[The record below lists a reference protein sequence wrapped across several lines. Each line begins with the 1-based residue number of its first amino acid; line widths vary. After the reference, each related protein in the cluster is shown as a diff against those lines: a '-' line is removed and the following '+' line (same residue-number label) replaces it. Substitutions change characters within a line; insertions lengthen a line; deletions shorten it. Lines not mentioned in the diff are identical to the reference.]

1 MVNVQIATDCSV
13 FDRFCFW
20 CIVCLFWWIYQ
31 FISVDL
37 SHEKVILSRNN
48 EQNMNWFATVLR
60 VVICF
65 IILTDL
71 TEFSVEVLCG
81 WSVRWSRRS
90 RCEKKEERQELKLG
104 DAQGTPSKYS
114 RRLKRLSLGMP
125 RKASPLSSTSIG
137 MFSDSFRSCDM
148 CKSWSVL
155 LHLVF
160 TFLLCTMLVWDSPW
174 LIYRM
179 LIALHL
185 YLLSMAL

>member
-1 MVNVQIATDCSV
+1 MQ
-13 FDRFCFW
+13 
-20 CIVCLFWWIYQ
+20 
-31 FISVDL
+31 
-37 SHEKVILSRNN
+37 K
-48 EQNMNWFATVLR
+48 QNMNWFTTVLR
-60 VVICF
+60 MVICF

-104 DAQGTPSKYS
+104 DSRATPSKYS
-114 RRLKRLSLGMP
+114 RRLKHLSLGMLG
-125 RKASPLSSTSIG
+125 RHPLFLQQVSVC
-137 MFSDSFRSCDM
+137 FRNRFVHAICAILEH
-148 CKSWSVL
+148 L
-155 LHLVF
+155 LHLFF

-179 LIALHL
+179 LFALHL

>member
-1 MVNVQIATDCSV
+1 MQ
-13 FDRFCFW
+13 
-20 CIVCLFWWIYQ
+20 
-31 FISVDL
+31 
-37 SHEKVILSRNN
+37 K
-48 EQNMNWFATVLR
+48 QNMNWFATVLR
-60 VVICF
+60 VVIFF

-104 DAQGTPSKYS
+104 DARGTPSKYS

-148 CKSWSVL
+148 CNLGASFA
-155 LHLVF
+155 LVF
-160 TFLLCTMLVWDSPW
+160 FFLLCTMLVWDSPW
-174 LIYRM
+174 LIYRI
-179 LIALHL
+179 LFALHL
-185 YLLSMAL
+185 YSLSMAL

>member
-1 MVNVQIATDCSV
+1 M
-13 FDRFCFW
+13 
-20 CIVCLFWWIYQ
+20 
-31 FISVDL
+31 
-37 SHEKVILSRNN
+37 KK
-48 EQNMNWFATVLR
+48 QNMNWFATVLR

-104 DAQGTPSKYS
+104 DARGTPSKYS
-114 RRLKRLSLGMP
+114 RKLKRLSLGMP
-125 RKASPLSSTSIG
+125 RKASPLSSTSIS
-137 MFSDSFRSCDM
+137 MFSDLFHAICAILER
-148 CKSWSVL
+148 L
-155 LHLVF
+155 LYLVF
-160 TFLLCTMLVWDSPW
+160 IFLLCTMLVWDSPW

>member
-1 MVNVQIATDCSV
+1 MQ
-13 FDRFCFW
+13 
-20 CIVCLFWWIYQ
+20 
-31 FISVDL
+31 
-37 SHEKVILSRNN
+37 K
-48 EQNMNWFATVLR
+48 QNMNWFSTVLR

-65 IILTDL
+65 IILTDH
-71 TEFSVEVLCG
+71 TEFPVEVLCG

-90 RCEKKEERQELKLG
+90 RCEKKEERKELKLG
-104 DAQGTPSKYS
+104 DARGTPSKYS

-125 RKASPLSSTSIG
+125 RKASPLSSTSIS

-148 CKSWSVL
+148 CNLGASFA
-155 LHLVF
+155 LVF

>member
-1 MVNVQIATDCSV
+1 M
-13 FDRFCFW
+13 
-20 CIVCLFWWIYQ
+20 L
-31 FISVDL
+31 
-37 SHEKVILSRNN
+37 K
-48 EQNMNWFATVLR
+48 QNMNWFSTVLR

-104 DAQGTPSKYS
+104 DARGTPSKYS
-114 RRLKRLSLGMP
+114 RRLKRLSLGILG
-125 RKASPLSSTSIG
+125 RHPLFLQQVSVC
-137 MFSDSFRSCDM
+137 FRIRFVHAICAILER
-148 CKSWSVL
+148 L

-160 TFLLCTMLVWDSPW
+160 IFILCTMLVWDSPW

-179 LIALHL
+179 LFALHL

>member
-1 MVNVQIATDCSV
+1 MRDFTFLAGTSNGSDSFWIV
-13 FDRFCFW
+13 FLYNFFTFPNFGRIFG
-20 CIVCLFWWIYQ
+20 VLEYQWIKPCKSYNT
-31 FISVDL
+31 VDTMQ
-37 SHEKVILSRNN
+37 K
-48 EQNMNWFATVLR
+48 QNMNWFETVLR

-104 DAQGTPSKYS
+104 DARGTPSKYS

-148 CKSWSVL
+148 CKSWSV
-155 LHLVF
+155 F
-160 TFLLCTMLVWDSPW
+160 C
-174 LIYRM
+174 I
-179 LIALHL
+179 
-185 YLLSMAL
+185 

>member
-1 MVNVQIATDCSV
+1 MQ
-13 FDRFCFW
+13 
-20 CIVCLFWWIYQ
+20 
-31 FISVDL
+31 
-37 SHEKVILSRNN
+37 K
-48 EQNMNWFATVLR
+48 QNMNWFATVLR

-81 WSVRWSRRS
+81 WSVRWLRRF

-104 DAQGTPSKYS
+104 DARGTPSKYS

-125 RKASPLSSTSIG
+125 RKASHLSSTSIG
-137 MFSDSFRSCDM
+137 MFSDSFRSICAILER
-148 CKSWSVL
+148 L
-155 LHLVF
+155 LHLFF

-179 LIALHL
+179 LYALHL